1 MTEDETNPSEKLDSI
16 FSIVDDAQKKLENEI
31 KSIGKSIDS
40 QSRSAN
46 SRNKEIFDL
55 NLKKLLS
62 SVDNL
67 KEQLEELLN
76 QGQSFTSEEL
86 LGLRESLDGQL
97 DSLRGYA
104 NQLVE
109 DEELRLVTVLETSLT
124 NVTDITK
131 VKSNELNEII
141 NKVVD
146 IADASTKS
154 PIKIITE
161 VNADANAELSE
172 LLKIEKEKLASNII
186 ALQTEFRDDIATQIE
201 KVFMGVTLTKESI
214 NGIIKDTLSRLEDNL
229 NRLTE
234 GIDENFSNEIGAA
247 QDIIH
252 NYEGQ
257 LMNTIEKTQQ
267 TYDQLMESI
276 LSSHSKKTLESIDT
290 LRKQLNHQKDNILA
304 EISDLTKE
312 QEELITHTINQLE
325 EQIVNSK
332 AEVIESH
339 GVLKDDLEKLLTSN
353 SDMVKQAIE
362 KMQNNNQDSFNSL
375 LKNLSTTSSD
385 QKSTLTEDIT
395 NNRKELEQSL
405 DQFRKDTNQ
414 QISLA
419 QQHLKEFES
428 SIKQEKD

>member
-1 MTEDETNPSEKLDSI
+1 MTEDDTNPSEKIGSI
-16 FSIVDDAQKKLENEI
+16 FSIVDETQKKLESEI
-31 KSIGKSIDS
+31 KSLGKSIDS
-40 QSRSAN
+40 QSQSTN
-46 SRNKEIFDL
+46 NRNKEIFDL

-62 SVDNL
+62 TIDNL
-67 KEQLEELLN
+67 KEQLDELLN

-141 NKVVD
+141 HKVVD
-146 IADASTKS
+146 IAENSSVS
-154 PIKIITE
+154 PIKIIQE
-161 VNADANAELSE
+161 VNQEANAELGD

-186 ALQTEFRDDIATQIE
+186 KLQNEFRDDIANQIE

-234 GIDENFSNEIGAA
+234 GIDENFSNEIGVA
-247 QDIIH
+247 QDVIH
-252 NYEGQ
+252 NYEGK
-257 LMNTIEKTQQ
+257 LMDTIEKTQK
-267 TYDQLMESI
+267 TYDKLMESI
-276 LSSHSKKTLESIDT
+276 LSNHSKKTLESIEK
-290 LRKQLNHQKDNILA
+290 LGEQLNLHKEKIVA
-304 EISDLTKE
+304 EISNLTKE

-325 EQIVNSK
+325 EQIVDSK
-332 AEVIESH
+332 AAVIESH

-353 SDMVKQAIE
+353 SDTVKQAIE
-362 KMQNNNQDSFNSL
+362 KMHNNNEDSYNSL
-375 LKNLSTTSSD
+375 LKKLSTISSD
-385 QKSTLTEDIT
+385 QKNATTEDIT
-395 NNRKELEQSL
+395 DTRKELEQSI
-405 DQFRKDTNQ
+405 DQFRKNANQ
-414 QISLA
+414 LINTA

-428 SIKQEKD
+428 SIKQEKN